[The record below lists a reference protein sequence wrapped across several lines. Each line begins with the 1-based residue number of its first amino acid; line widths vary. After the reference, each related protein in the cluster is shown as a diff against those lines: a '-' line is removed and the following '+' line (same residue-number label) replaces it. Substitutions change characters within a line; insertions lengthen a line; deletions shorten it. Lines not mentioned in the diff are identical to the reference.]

1 MLEMVGLSVGR
12 LACLLADEPASVP
25 GGLPPGF
32 AQRLV
37 ERVVQAQLSSKL
49 SAQASGAMLHAVM
62 APVLAHAEA
71 LDPAALPAWP
81 VLAPGQEAYAIELIR
96 RMVFLRLVPGV
107 KVPAAVAVL
116 GVVGAVIC
124 AWHDPSPAGFGR
136 ALAGWTRVMRSPAF
150 LEAVAPEPAALLT
163 LATGR

>member
-1 MLEMVGLSVGR
+1 
-12 LACLLADEPASVP
+12 
-25 GGLPPGF
+25 
-32 AQRLV
+32 
-37 ERVVQAQLSSKL
+37 
-49 SAQASGAMLHAVM
+49 
-62 APVLAHAEA
+62 
-71 LDPAALPAWP
+71 
-81 VLAPGQEAYAIELIR
+81 
-96 RMVFLRLVPGV
+96 MVFLRLVPGV